1 MSENLVSTS
10 ERAGVPGHFAGMHGV
25 DADPGREN
33 QAWPGP
39 GLMLRLEGLA
49 VLTAVVV
56 LYARIFGGHWGL
68 FWLLFFLPDV
78 SFVGWIGGEQR
89 WAATGYNLLHWEAAA
104 VGLVLAGWLSG
115 YAVLLQVGLIWLGHI
130 SFDRVVGYGLKY
142 RWVFRRTHL
151 QRV

>member
-1 MSENLVSTS
+1 MGENGP
-10 ERAGVPGHFAGMHGV
+10 EQN
-25 DADPGREN
+25 N

-39 GLMLRLEGLA
+39 GLMLRLESLGMLS
-49 VLTAVVV
+49 AVVV
-56 LYARIFGGHWGL
+56 LYGRIFGGHWGL